1 MTNHAHDRAGLD
13 LTLEAL
19 SEHAPE
25 EVRRAHAA
33 LGVCLGG
40 VQTSRWPEV
49 AWAFSALTGDGFPV
63 EISFS
68 SLSATAVRYAT
79 EIAGPEEPESQRI
92 RRAFQTYKQLT
103 GRKASDEIENT
114 VAQMQCKGRLG
125 YGAWFGATHGAKADR
140 YKIYAE
146 IPCID
151 GLKGIVPNSLAEGA
165 LLSYCRPRPVM
176 FGFQPESGV
185 RELYFAAQPLAEA
198 DLGRLL
204 WGCGLGH
211 CYRETLE
218 LILEAS
224 GRPSLPPAIT
234 GFSIAWSTDHDVCAV
249 SFYAPARVLFGSDY
263 NIRRTLLTLAR
274 NRNWDFTMYER
285 ATEVIRNRE
294 NPLPHHGIIAWLAS
308 PDAPVELRIG
318 LRPPE
323 HPD

>member
-1 MTNHAHDRAGLD
+1 VTSHAHDRAGLD

-19 SEHAPE
+19 SERAPGA
-25 EVRRAHAA
+25 VRRARAA
-33 LGVCLGG
+33 LEVCLGG
-40 VQTSRWPEV
+40 VQRSRWPEV

-79 EIAGPEEPESQRI
+79 EVAGPEEPESQRI

-103 GRKASDEIENT
+103 GWNGSAEIENA
-114 VAQMQCKGRLG
+114 VAQMQCTRRLG
-125 YGAWFGATHGAKADR
+125 YGAWFGATHTAEADR

-151 GLKGIVPNSLAEGA
+151 GLKAIVPNLFGEGVP
-165 LLSYCRPRPVM
+165 LSHCRSRPVM
-176 FGFQPESGV
+176 FGFQPDSGV

-224 GRPSLPPAIT
+224 GRPCLPPAIT
-234 GFSIAWSTDHDVCAV
+234 GFSIAWSTDHNVSAV

-285 ATEVIRNRE
+285 ATEVIWNRDS
-294 NPLPHHGIIAWLAS
+294 PLPHHGIIAWLAS
-308 PDAPVELRIG
+308 PDAPVELRIV